1 MAPCATRGETEDHA
15 KKEQAASCSG
25 SRAEYG
31 AQGHGHDSTKEENF
45 CGWGDGQIGRQDAD
59 RDARKGDG
67 KRESTGTHP
76 SAGGGDALDVLQL
89 AAVDDTALHRV
100 IQ

>member
-1 MAPCATRGETEDHA
+1 MPPGSTGGGGKDDP
-15 KKEQAASCSG
+15 KKQQGASDSG
-25 SRAEYG
+25 SRPDKDADD
-31 AQGHGHDSTKEENF
+31 QSSDSTDEEKLRIWRNA
-45 CGWGDGQIGRQDAD
+45 QIGRQDPG
-59 RDARKGDG
+59 RDANQGEREC
-67 KRESTGTHP
+67 ESTGTHL